1 MFVRTDVFIVVGQI
15 CCYTQSPVEQ
25 SRTQWVLPLPSAY
38 LSLEASGLA
47 SSSIVSKQTSPVLLL
62 CLPSFQSQLPS
73 YRYSYPFIFLKS
85 ILTFSFIAW
94 RPHSRPIPTSHF
106 YSYPLLQLFGNAC
119 LPWCLGLPGVLSLG
133 ILLPDWFPHLLR
145 DLILGNIL

>member
-1 MFVRTDVFIVVGQI
+1 MSSLLLAKFAATLRAQWNRAGPSG
-15 CCYTQSPVEQ
+15 CSLCPQSI
-25 SRTQWVLPLPSAY
+25 SA
-38 LSLEASGLA
+38 EASGLA
-47 SSSIVSKQTSPVLLL
+47 SSSIVSKKTPPVLFL

-73 YRYSYPFIFLKS
+73 SYPFIFLKS
-85 ILTFSFIAW
+85 SLTFSFIAW

-119 LPWCLGLPGVLSLG
+119 LPLNAPWCLGLPGVLSLG